1 MEMCA
6 DWGFRVLVHRP
17 TIHAR
22 TPPQPSTT
30 HARTPAQPC
39 TNHARTPP
47 QTYIA
52 HARTPPV
59 LVHLPTKF
67 LIFMLVHLPH
77 YKSLFTV
84 GEFVNENPL
93 KIRK

>member
-1 MEMCA
+1 M
-6 DWGFRVLVHRP
+6 LVHRP

-30 HARTPAQPC
+30 HARTPPQPC

-77 YKSLFTV
+77 YNQLFTV
-84 GEFVNENPL
+84 VRSEL
-93 KIRK
+93 KPRRTALIHKVFSFSYCI